1 MMRAL
6 LDGNIGEFEERL
18 QNIFLLN
25 TSFHNSKG
33 EKVYHS
39 LFLGMLI
46 WLKDRYE
53 VTSEGEK
60 GYGRYDAL
68 LTPLNKINPAFVFE
82 FKVSKTI
89 KGLTVKAEEAL
100 KQIKEKKYD
109 VGLKEKGISKIY
121 RIGIAFKGKN
131 VKVRYEIE

>member
-1 MMRAL
+1 MRAL

>member
-1 MMRAL
+1 MRAL

-109 VGLKEKGISKIY
+109 VGLKEKGISKVY

-131 VKVRYEIE
+131 VKVKYEIA